1 MVLSQR
7 DETKAAI
14 ESLIYEVKETKT
26 NFKKPETDVSI
37 VKKVNNILMK
47 KSVDL
52 ERQCW
57 ANAQYS
63 LRECLEIA
71 GITTSILQQNLEEN
85 VCQIFKTIS
94 VSVDKNDIDDC
105 HRLRNKE
112 QTTAKFLRRKNCKQV
127 LQCKT
132 ST

>member
-1 MVLSQR
+1 MVLNQR
-7 DETKAAI
+7 DETKATI

-26 NFKKPETDVSI
+26 NVKKPDTDVSI

-52 ERQCW
+52 EQQCW

-85 VCQIFKTIS
+85 VCQIFKT
-94 VSVDKNDIDDC
+94 
-105 HRLRNKE
+105 
-112 QTTAKFLRRKNCKQV
+112 
-127 LQCKT
+127 
-132 ST
+132 

>member
-1 MVLSQR
+1 MLVL
-7 DETKAAI
+7 
-14 ESLIYEVKETKT
+14 L
-26 NFKKPETDVSI
+26 KKLTISI

-52 ERQCW
+52 EQQCW

-85 VCQIFKTIS
+85 VCQIFKTERIS
-94 VSVDKNDIDDC
+94 
-105 HRLRNKE
+105 RQE
-112 QTTAKFLRRKNCKQV
+112 
-127 LQCKT
+127 
-132 ST
+132 